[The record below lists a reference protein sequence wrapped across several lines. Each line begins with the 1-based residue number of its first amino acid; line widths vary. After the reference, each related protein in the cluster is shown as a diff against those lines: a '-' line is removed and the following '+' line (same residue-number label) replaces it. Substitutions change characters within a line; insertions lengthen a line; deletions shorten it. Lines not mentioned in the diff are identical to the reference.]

1 MRGKV
6 SGMKS
11 IGSAVGR
18 EIGQTKPFRT
28 RGQEAVIGL
37 LRTADVVRGAAA
49 ALVEPH
55 GVTLQQYNVLRILRG
70 AGPEGLPTLAIA
82 ERMIERAPGVTRL
95 IDRLEARSLV
105 LRERGEEDRRQV
117 LCRIAPA
124 GLKLLAGMD
133 EAVDGSDAGAMAGLS
148 AAEQKQLIRLMD
160 RVRAG
165 LK

>member
-1 MRGKV
+1 
-6 SGMKS
+6 MKD

-28 RGQEAVIGL
+28 RSQEAVIGL
-37 LRTADVVRGAAA
+37 LRTADVVRRAAEA
-49 ALVEPH
+49 VVEPH

-82 ERMIERAPGVTRL
+82 ERMVERSPGVTRL
-95 IDRLEARSLV
+95 LDRLEARGLV
-105 LRERGEEDRRQV
+105 ARERGEEDRRQV

-133 EAVDGSDAGAMAGLS
+133 DEVNAADAGALPGLS
-148 AAEQKQLIRLMD
+148 PVEVKQLIRLLD
-160 RVRAG
+160 KVRAG
-165 LK
+165 G